1 MFREEQLVVAF
12 PLGYKTKQFGMK
24 ITFLSVN
31 GISFFSLEKERKK
44 KKKLAH
50 NIDVVVI
57 IVGFLPSLQKEK
69 RERKKTR
76 KIINKC
82 FFHV

>member
-1 MFREEQLVVAF
+1 
-12 PLGYKTKQFGMK
+12 MK